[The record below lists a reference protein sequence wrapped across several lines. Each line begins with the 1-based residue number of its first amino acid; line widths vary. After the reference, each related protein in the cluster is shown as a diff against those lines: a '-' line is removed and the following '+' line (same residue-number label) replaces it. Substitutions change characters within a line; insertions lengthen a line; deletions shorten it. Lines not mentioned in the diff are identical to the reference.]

1 MRPLLILLAL
11 TGCASTTVVRAPHK
25 PAIPVEWR
33 SCPEAPR
40 LPVPPGRLRTIEEVA
55 AWARRVVTAYE
66 QAEADRDVCAR
77 NLGELVRMVGDE

>member
-11 TGCASTTVVRAPHK
+11 SGCATVSTPLPHHQQ
-25 PAIPVEWR
+25 AIPIEWR

-55 AWARRVVTAYE
+55 AWARSVVTAYE
-66 QAEADRDVCAR
+66 QAETARDICAR
-77 NLGELVRMVGDE
+77 NLGQLERMIEE